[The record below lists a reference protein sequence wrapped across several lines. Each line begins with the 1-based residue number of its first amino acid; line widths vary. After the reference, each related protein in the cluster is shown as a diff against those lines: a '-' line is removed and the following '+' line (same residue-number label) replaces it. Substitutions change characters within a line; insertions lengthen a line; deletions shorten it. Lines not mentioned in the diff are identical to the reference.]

1 MKLVKESIA
10 LDKGI
15 TQIYI
20 DEYPWYIKKI
30 DSTHFYMANNEE
42 AFETRAAWPYHIGE
56 HRGRPYY
63 EDLRQWLHGGPDPEG
78 KKY

>member
-1 MKLVKESIA
+1 
-10 LDKGI
+10 
-15 TQIYI
+15 
-20 DEYPWYIKKI
+20 
-30 DSTHFYMANNEE
+30 MANNQE

-63 EDLRQWLHGGPDPEG
+63 DDIEKWLHGGPDPEG